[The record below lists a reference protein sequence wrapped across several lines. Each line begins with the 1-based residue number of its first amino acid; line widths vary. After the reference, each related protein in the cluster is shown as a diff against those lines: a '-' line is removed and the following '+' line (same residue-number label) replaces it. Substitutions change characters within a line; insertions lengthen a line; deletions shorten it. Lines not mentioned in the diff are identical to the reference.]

1 MTRSIWPLPEDVIRQ
16 IAAGEV
22 IASPA
27 AAVRELAENAIDA
40 GATRLSVAI
49 DPQCWYLQVA
59 DNGAGMDL
67 ENLKACALPHSTS
80 KIGSQA
86 DLGQIRSLGFRGEA
100 LHSLARLANLTVAS
114 RPIAPAAAPG
124 WQARYSQRGEP
135 VHLETTG
142 MAPGT
147 VVSVADL
154 FANFPTR
161 RQALPAPERQLKAI
175 QQAIYRVALCHPHLI
190 WQVNRGDRLWFHL
203 FPGSSARDILPQV
216 LLRLRTTDL
225 RLLAQTLETPKTAG
239 SPAAI
244 AQTSTLELVI
254 GLPDRCHRSRPDWI
268 DVALNG
274 RYVQLPELEQ
284 TIYGAFART
293 LPRGRYPVCWLHLK
307 TCPSLI
313 DWNRHPAKSEVYL
326 QGISYWQE
334 KVSEAIAAALQM
346 DSEGSSATAQHS
358 RVRSLLKVSEPQGNY
373 RVDRPSENSKAT
385 SEFGLLDLKAIG
397 QASNTY
403 ILAEHPT
410 GIWLVEQHIAH
421 ERILYERLQ
430 DHWQLVPQ
438 EPPVL
443 LENLTPMQCDR
454 LQQFNFELDA
464 FGDNVWAVRTIP
476 ALLQGRDDIAA
487 ALQELSQ
494 GDDLQTAQ
502 VATACRSAIRNGTP
516 LTLGRMQE
524 LLNAWKAT
532 RNPRTC
538 PHGRPIYLALEESS
552 LARFFRRH
560 WVIGKSHGI

>member
-1 MTRSIWPLPEDVIRQ
+1 MTRSIRPLPEDVVRQ

-27 AAVRELAENAIDA
+27 AAIRELAENAIDA
-40 GATRLSVAI
+40 GATRLTIAI
-49 DPQCWYLQVA
+49 APQRWHLQVS

-67 ENLKACALPHSTS
+67 ENLQACALPHNTS

-100 LHSLARLANLTVAS
+100 LHSLARLADLSIAS
-114 RPIAPAAAPG
+114 RPVAPVDAPG
-124 WQARYSQRGEP
+124 WEACYSQRGEP
-135 VHLETTG
+135 VELETTG

-147 VVSVADL
+147 VVKVADL
-154 FANFPTR
+154 FANFSAR
-161 RQALPAPERQLKAI
+161 LQALPAVERQLKSI
-175 QQAIYRVALCHPHLI
+175 QQAIYHVALCHPHLT

-216 LLRLRTTDL
+216 LLRIRATDL
-225 RLLAQTLETPKTAG
+225 RLLTQQLETPKPKAFATA
-239 SPAAI
+239 
-244 AQTSTLELVI
+244 THFSTLELVI

-268 DVALNG
+268 KVALNG

-293 LPRGRYPVCWLHLK
+293 LPRDRYPVCWLHLK

-313 DWNRHPAKSEVYL
+313 DWNRHPAKCEVYL
-326 QGISYWQE
+326 QEIAYWQE
-334 KVSEAIAAALQM
+334 KVGKAIAEALQIEA
-346 DSEGSSATAQHS
+346 EGSSRTNQNP
-358 RVRSLLKVSEPQGNY
+358 RVKSLLKVSEPQGTY
-373 RVDRPSENSKAT
+373 RVDRPADKAAAAA
-385 SEFGLLDLKAIG
+385 EFGLLDLKAIG

-410 GIWLVEQHIAH
+410 GVWLVEQHIAH
-421 ERILYERLQ
+421 ERVLYERLL
-430 DHWQLVPQ
+430 DDWQLVPQ

-443 LENLTPMQCDR
+443 LENLTPGQCNR
-454 LQQFNFELDA
+454 LVQLGFELDA
-464 FGDNVWAVRTIP
+464 FGDNVWIARDVP
-476 ALLQGRDDIAA
+476 ALLKGRDDIAA

-494 GDDLQTAQ
+494 GDDLQAAQ

-516 LTLGRMQE
+516 LTPIQMQE
-524 LLNAWKAT
+524 LLDAWKVT

-552 LARFFRRH
+552 LSRFFRRH